1 MLAELKIHNIV
12 LIDELH
18 LELGPGLNVLT
29 GETGAGKSILLDS
42 LGLATGARADK
53 GLIRH
58 GQTRGTVSA
67 LFEVATDHPVVALLK
82 EHDISLEEGR
92 RASVILRRVQNN
104 DGRSR
109 AYINDEPV
117 SIGLLRL
124 VGDLLLEVH
133 GQHDERGL
141 LSASN
146 HQKMLDVFGGLTR
159 DASEVEGLF
168 TRVEKCRS
176 DLDEAIAEVADARAQ
191 VDYFQHVLAELEELA
206 PQGDEEEDLAA
217 RRSLMMHAEKISE
230 EIEAALRPFA
240 GSQGIDGRLSSALRK
255 MEGVSQ
261 KAGGKLDPAIDALG
275 RALNEVDEARSAL
288 AEAQREISFDPN
300 ELERVEE
307 RLFGLRAGARKHN
320 VRVDDLPG
328 LIIQFRQ
335 KLDDA
340 ASGEEKLDELEKALE
355 QARADYKGAATTLSA
370 ARAKAAEELDK
381 AVAKE
386 LPPLKLEK
394 ASFRTAIVTSET
406 FRPHGFD
413 RVHFEIST
421 NPGTPFGP
429 LVAIASGGE
438 LARIVLALKV
448 SLASKGSAGSLIFDE
463 VDQGIGGAV
472 ADAVGERLA
481 RLATGAQVLVVTH
494 SPQVAA
500 RASHHWR
507 IEKGIRKGKARKGS
521 TNSGDE
527 AATQI
532 SSLGELERL
541 EEIAR
546 MLSGAEIT
554 DEARAAAD
562 RLIASGA
569 GK

>member
-1 MLAELKIHNIV
+1 MLAELNINDIV
-12 LIDELH
+12 LIDNLH

-53 GLIRH
+53 GLVRH
-58 GQTRGTVSA
+58 GRPRGSVSA
-67 LFEVATDHPVVALLK
+67 LFEVPQSHVTIEILK
-82 EHDISLEEGR
+82 DHDISLEDTKTVP
-92 RASVILRRVQNN
+92 VILRRVQSS

-117 SIGLLRL
+117 SIGLLRQ
-124 VGDLLLEVH
+124 VGELLLEVH

-141 LSASN
+141 LDASN
-146 HQKMLDVFGGLTR
+146 HRKMLDDFGGLS
-159 DASEVEGLF
+159 DAAKSVERLF
-168 TRVEKCRS
+168 GAVETNQKA
-176 DLDEAIAEVADARAQ
+176 LDGAIAEIADVRAQ
-191 VDYFQHVLAELEELA
+191 VDYYEHVLAELEELA

-217 RRSLMMHAEKISE
+217 ARSLMMHAEKVSE
-230 EIEAALRPFA
+230 EIDAANRHFI

-255 MEGVSQ
+255 MEGVSD

-275 RALNEVDEARSAL
+275 RALAEVDEARTAL
-288 AEAQREISFDPN
+288 SVAQREISFDPD

-320 VRVDDLPG
+320 VRVDDLPR
-328 LIIQFRQ
+328 LIVQFQQ
-335 KLDDA
+335 KLEDA

-355 QARADYKGAATTLSA
+355 AAKAQYTKAATDLSA
-370 ARAKAAEELDK
+370 ARARAAKGLDRS
-381 AVAKE
+381 VAKE

-394 ASFRTAIVTSET
+394 ASFRTAIETGET
-406 FRPHGFD
+406 FSAHGFD
-413 RVHFEIST
+413 KIHFEIST
-421 NPGTPFGP
+421 NPGTPFAP

-448 SLASKGSAGSLIFDE
+448 SLASKGSAGSLVFDE

-507 IEKGIRKGKARKGS
+507 IRKSIRKGPAKNGKK
-521 TNSGDE
+521 SGDE

-532 SSLGELERL
+532 SSLGDTERL

-562 RLIASGA
+562 RLITAGA

>member
-1 MLAELKIHNIV
+1 MLAELNINDIV
-12 LIDELH
+12 LIDNLH

-58 GQTRGTVSA
+58 GQTKGSVSA
-67 LFEVATDHPVVALLK
+67 LFEVPQSHVIIALLRQ
-82 EHDISLEEGR
+82 HDIALEDTKTIP
-92 RASVILRRVQNN
+92 VILRRVQSS

-117 SIGLLRL
+117 SVGLLRQ
-124 VGDLLLEVH
+124 VGELLLEVH

-141 LSASN
+141 LDASN
-146 HQKMLDVFGGLTR
+146 HRKMLDDFGGLSR
-159 DASEVEGLF
+159 AAKDVETLF
-168 TRVEKCRS
+168 GHVETTQKA
-176 DLDEAIAEVADARAQ
+176 LDSAIAEIADVRAQ
-191 VDYFQHVLAELEELA
+191 VDYYEHVLAELEDLA

-217 RRSLMMHAEKISE
+217 ARSLMMHAEKVSE
-230 EIEAALRPFA
+230 EIDAANRHFI

-255 MEGVSQ
+255 MEGISD

-275 RALNEVDEARSAL
+275 RALVEVDEARTAL
-288 AEAQREISFDPN
+288 SVAQRDISFDPD

-335 KLDDA
+335 KLEDA
-340 ASGEEKLDELEKALE
+340 ASGEQRLDELEKALE
-355 QARADYKGAATTLSA
+355 EAKAGYSEAATALSA
-370 ARAKAAEELDK
+370 SRAKAAKGLDK
-381 AVAKE
+381 AVSKE

-394 ASFRTAIVTSET
+394 ASFRTAIQTEEIYSA
-406 FRPHGFD
+406 HGFD

-421 NPGTPFGP
+421 NPGTPFAS
-429 LVAIASGGE
+429 LIAIASGGE

-448 SLASKGSAGSLIFDE
+448 SLASKGSAGSLVFDE

-481 RLATGAQVLVVTH
+481 RLAAGAQVLVVTH

-507 IEKGIRKGKARKGS
+507 IKKGAEKNGAKKGKGA
-521 TNSGDE
+521 GDTVT
-527 AATQI
+527 TQI
-532 SSLGELERL
+532 SSLAEPERL

-562 RLIASGA
+562 RLIAAGA

>member
-1 MLAELKIHNIV
+1 MLAELNIHDIV
-12 LIDELH
+12 LIDELR
-18 LELGPGLNVLT
+18 LDLGPGLNVLT

-58 GQTRGTVSA
+58 GKTRGSVSA
-67 LFEVATDHPVVALLK
+67 LFEIPGEHPVVTVLR
-82 EHDISLEEGR
+82 EHDISVEDGGSV
-92 RASVILRRVQNN
+92 SVILRRVQND

-109 AYINDEPV
+109 AWINDEPV
-117 SIGLLRL
+117 SVGLLRQ
-124 VGDLLLEVH
+124 VGELLLEVH

-141 LSASN
+141 LDASN
-146 HQKMLDVFGGLTR
+146 HRKMLDDFGGLALQ
-159 DASEVEGLF
+159 ASQVEALF
-168 TRVEKCRS
+168 IRVEQARRA
-176 DLDEAIAEVADARAQ
+176 LDKAIAEIADVRAQ
-191 VDYFQHVLAELEELA
+191 VDYFEHVLAELEDLA
-206 PQGDEEEDLAA
+206 PEGDEEEGLAA
-217 RRSLMMHAEKISE
+217 SRSLMMHAEKISE
-230 EIEAALRPFA
+230 EIEAANRHFV

-255 MEGVSQ
+255 MEAVSD
-261 KAGGKLDPAIDALG
+261 KAGGKLDHAIDSLG
-275 RALNEVDEARSAL
+275 RALAEVDEARSAL
-288 AEAQREISFDPN
+288 SQAQREISFDPD
-300 ELERVEE
+300 ELDRVEE

-340 ASGEEKLDELEKALE
+340 ASGEQRLDELEKSLE
-355 QARADYKGAATTLSA
+355 QARADYRLGASQLSE
-370 ARAKAAEELDK
+370 ARAKAAKRLDK
-381 AVAKE
+381 DVVRE

-394 ASFRTAIVTSET
+394 ARFKTAIEVSDT
-406 FRPHGFD
+406 FGPNGFD

-429 LVAIASGGE
+429 LITIASGGE
-438 LARIVLALKV
+438 LARIVLALKI
-448 SLASKGSAGSLIFDE
+448 SLASKGSAASLIFDE
-463 VDQGIGGAV
+463 VDQGVGGAV

-481 RLATGAQVLVVTH
+481 RLALGTQVLVVTH

-507 IEKGIRKGKARKGS
+507 IEKAVRKAKSKKGKSG
-521 TNSGDE
+521 SGDE
-527 AATQI
+527 AETQI
-532 SSLGELERL
+532 SSLGENERL

-546 MLSGAEIT
+546 MLSGAEVT
-554 DEARAAAD
+554 DEARAAAN

>member
-1 MLAELKIHNIV
+1 MLAELKIHDIV

-58 GQTRGTVSA
+58 GRTRGSVSA
-67 LFEVATDHPVVALLK
+67 LFEIAVKHPIVALLK
-82 EHDISLEEGR
+82 EHDISLEEGKSC
-92 RASVILRRVQNN
+92 SVILRRVQND

-117 SIGLLRL
+117 SIGLLRQ
-124 VGDLLLEVH
+124 VGELLLEVH

-141 LSASN
+141 LDASN
-146 HQKMLDVFGGLTR
+146 HRKMLDDFGGLTST
-159 DASEVEGLF
+159 AKYVEGLYD
-168 TRVEKCRS
+168 RVEETRRA
-176 DLDEAIAEVADARAQ
+176 LDEAIAEIADVRAQ
-191 VDYFQHVLAELEELA
+191 VDYFEHVLAELEELA
-206 PQGDEEEDLAA
+206 PEGDEEEGLAA
-217 RRSLMMHAEKISE
+217 NRSLMMHAEKISE
-230 EIEAALRPFA
+230 EIDAAMRHFV

-255 MEGVSQ
+255 MEGVSD
-261 KAGGKLDPAIDALG
+261 KAGGKLDSAIDSLG
-275 RALNEVDEARSAL
+275 RALAEVDEARSSL
-288 AEAQREISFDPN
+288 SQAQREISFDPN

-320 VRVDDLPG
+320 VRVEDLPG

-340 ASGEEKLDELEKALE
+340 ASGEERLDELEKNLE
-355 QARADYKGAATTLSA
+355 QARAEYTKGATALSE
-370 ARAKAAEELDK
+370 ARAKAAKGLDK
-381 AVAKE
+381 AVARE

-394 ASFRTAIVTSET
+394 ASFRTAIET
-406 FRPHGFD
+406 TETYGPHGFD

-421 NPGTPFGP
+421 NPGTPFGA
-429 LVAIASGGE
+429 LIAIASGGE

-448 SLASKGSAGSLIFDE
+448 SLASKGSAGSLVFDE
-463 VDQGIGGAV
+463 VDQGVGGAV

-500 RASHHWR
+500 RASHHWH
-507 IEKGIRKGKARKGS
+507 IQKGTRKNQSGA
-521 TNSGDE
+521 GDE

-532 SSLGELERL
+532 SSLGEPERL

-546 MLSGAEIT
+546 MLSGAEVT